1 MKGIKR
7 QKPKG
12 GNCMKKK
19 TLSLFFI
26 FLAVFADDEPLYAV
40 EQKTKLGTVVFYIYG
55 IRKAIKDNIKF
66 NRPVTDTD
74 KHYIEIKDK
83 RTDAVIGQCITSTKG
98 PGETLFTSN
107 HVLAILSPHICAVAS
122 QLRNDGKL
130 TPKKKKIPSPCTLL

>member
-40 EQKTKLGTVVFYIYG
+40 EKKTKLGTVVFYIYG
-55 IRKAIKDNIKF
+55 IRKAIKDKIEFK
-66 NRPVTDTD
+66 RPVTETD
-74 KHYIEIKDK
+74 KYYIEAQKK
-83 RTDAVIGQCITSTKG
+83 NTKTVIGQCITSTKG
-98 PGETLFTSN
+98 PGDSIFTSER
-107 HVLAILSPHICAVAS
+107 VLAILSPHLCAIAA

-130 TPKKKKIPSPCTLL
+130 TPKKKKISPPCTLL